1 MQCMVWYDYHNRD
14 SSCAFILQYEYF
26 MLLLF
31 LYCVLKKKNKKKR
44 RQGFYL

>member
-31 LYCVLKKKNKKKR
+31 LYYVFLKKNKKKNK
-44 RQGFYL
+44 QGFYL